1 VVHGNGPQV
10 GLLASQGMGVPESER
25 FLLDVLDAETE
36 GMIGYMIKLG
46 LRNLLPGGRG
56 CATMLTMERGRPG
69 LHGP

>member
-1 VVHGNGPQV
+1 
-10 GLLASQGMGVPESER
+10 MGVPESER
-25 FLLDVLDAETE
+25 FPLDVLDAETE